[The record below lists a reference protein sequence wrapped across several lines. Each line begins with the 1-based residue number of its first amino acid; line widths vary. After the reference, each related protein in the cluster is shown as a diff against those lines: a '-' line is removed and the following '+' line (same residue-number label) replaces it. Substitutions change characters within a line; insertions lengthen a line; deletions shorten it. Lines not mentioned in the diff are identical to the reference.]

1 VSGHEPLATRLDEE
15 RDHVLRLWEERAR
28 RTIPAASRPDR
39 LMLLDGLP
47 GVLEELVGELSHGPP
62 YTMTKRESENA
73 SSHGRQRAN
82 VTEYS
87 LDQVIAEY
95 ELLRHVLF
103 DVLEAPD
110 APLIGEERE
119 AILAGIENRVR
130 AAASEFARV
139 REAERERD
147 REELR
152 QAKETLEQKVRE
164 RTAELTQSEQ
174 MFRGLVEGVK
184 DYAIFAVNQQGFITS
199 WNDGAERMKGY
210 TVAEAVGRHFE
221 MLYPHEARVRDE
233 PMAHLRAAA
242 IEGRFR
248 GEGMRVRKNGDYY
261 LADVLITPMYDGDKL
276 TGFSKVVQDLTER
289 NTLIQEQDLL
299 RSDADRLRVEAE
311 YRERFVAT
319 LTHDLRSPIAAAKMA
334 AALIEKAPE
343 KQDNVTKLAKRIGH
357 SIDRADRMIADM
369 LDASRIDA
377 GHGLVLEF
385 DRCDLRT
392 IAQDVCAHLSARHG
406 DRFKL
411 DIDGDTRGCWNA
423 DGLWRVLENFLSNA
437 VKYGDPNTSITIGLR
452 RREERLLM
460 AVHNFGTIIPIAE
473 QAKLFHPFHRTNAA
487 TVSGKPGWGLGLTL
501 VRGIAE
507 AHKAHVKVESYPKEG
522 TTFTVDLP
530 VDSRS

>member
-1 VSGHEPLATRLDEE
+1 VSEREPLATRLDEE
-15 RDHVLRLWEERAR
+15 RDHVLELWEERAR

-47 GVLEELVGELSHGPP
+47 GVLEELVDELAHGPP
-62 YTMTKRESENA
+62 YTPNERESENA

-82 VTEYS
+82 VTDYS

-110 APLIGEERE
+110 APLIGAERE

-139 REAERERD
+139 REQEREQD
-147 REELR
+147 RKALQE
-152 QAKETLEQKVRE
+152 AKESLERKIKE

-174 MFRGLVEGVK
+174 LFRGLVFGVK
-184 DYAIFAVNQQGFITS
+184 DYAIFTVNPYGFITS

-210 TVAEAVGRHFE
+210 TSHEAVGSHFS
-221 MLYPHEARVRDE
+221 MLYPEEANIRDE

-248 GEGMRVRKNGDYY
+248 GEGVRIRKNGDCF

-289 NTLIQEQDLL
+289 NTLMQEHDLL
-299 RSDADRLRVEAE
+299 RSDADRLRMEAE
-311 YRERFVAT
+311 YRERFLTA

-334 AALIEKAPE
+334 ASLIAKTPE
-343 KQDNVTKLAKRIGH
+343 KVDHVAKLAQRIGR
-357 SIDRADRMIADM
+357 SIDRADRMIEDM

-377 GHGLVLEF
+377 GRGLNLKF
-385 DRCDLRT
+385 DACDLRE
-392 IAQDVCAHLSARHG
+392 IADDVCANVSARYG
-406 DRFKL
+406 DRFRVETEGAT
-411 DIDGDTRGCWNA
+411 DGCWNA
-423 DGLWRVLENFLSNA
+423 DALWRVIENLLTNA
-437 VKYGDPNTSITIGLR
+437 VKYGDAAAPITIRLKR
-452 RREERLLM
+452 VKDRLLL
-460 AVHNFGTIIPIAE
+460 AVHNHGTLIPVAD
-473 QAKLFHPFHRTNAA
+473 QAKLFHPFHRTDNATA
-487 TVSGKPGWGLGLTL
+487 TGHKGWGLGLTL

-507 AHKAHVKVESYPKEG
+507 AHRAHVTVQSYPKEG